1 MDGQDDRRGVNSI
14 ATNGLAPF
22 RNEVPGNSAQHPCH
36 PVTPSPSGLARV
48 WLRGWDQKVC

>member
-1 MDGQDDRRGVNSI
+1 MDGQNGSHGVSSI

-48 WLRGWDQKVC
+48 WLRGWDRKVC